1 MTHSWKGHLNLGWPI
16 FRDKNTVVPSWGNL
30 HQSSSFI
37 NTTMNLLFNLIS
49 SLLVIRVCVFTRIKS
64 TFLNNLL
71 ALLRLVCGKSNN
83 SSSFVNS
90 CNDSNFQTVN
100 TLDHGFFKYCEW
112 SKIVGSTDDVYKG
125 GLILESFSPCSF
137 LNKCMYQNTIL
148 NFFPFGWNVI
158 WHIFWGNDRS
168 ENLSEIKPPL
178 SLLYSRIKGLRKEM
192 LVVVLYIQQLSNSW
206 KRSFLCD
213 LSNLPGLKLYDV
225 RRHWR

>member
-1 MTHSWKGHLNLGWPI
+1 MIHSWKWHLNLGWPI

-30 HQSSSFI
+30 DQSSSFI

-49 SLLVIRVCVFTRIKS
+49 SLLVIKVCVFTRIKS

-71 ALLRLVCGKSNN
+71 VLLRLVCGKSNN
-83 SSSFVNS
+83 SNSFVNS
-90 CNDSNFQTVN
+90 CNDSNFQTVD
-100 TLDHGFFKYCEW
+100 TLGHGFFKYCEW

-125 GLILESFSPCSF
+125 GLISESFSLWSF
-137 LNKCMYQNTIL
+137 SKKCIKTLSSTFSHSVEMWFDT
-148 NFFPFGWNVI
+148 
-158 WHIFWGNDRS
+158 IFWGNNRS
-168 ENLSEIKPPL
+168 ENLSEIKQPL
-178 SLLYSRIKGLRKEM
+178 SLLYSRIKGLKKEM